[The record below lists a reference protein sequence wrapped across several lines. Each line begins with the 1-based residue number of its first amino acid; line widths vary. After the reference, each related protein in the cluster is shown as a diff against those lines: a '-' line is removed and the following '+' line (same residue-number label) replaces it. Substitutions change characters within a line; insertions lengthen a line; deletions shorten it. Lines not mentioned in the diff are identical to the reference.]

1 VFLLLALAIS
11 AVVAGLGWWRR
22 ALTADGAAAATAIGT
37 AIVSQTGTTGLAVLG
52 TFFVGST
59 FVSRVASRIDPA
71 SEQSRTEVRDARQV
85 LANGGVAALGA
96 FAEPWV
102 PGLGLWLVTIALA
115 AAGGDTWSTAFGR
128 LSPRPPRDIV
138 TRQPVPAG
146 TSGGVSWF
154 GTTGGLVGAT
164 LIGLVAATVSGQ
176 WSLYPAA
183 TLIGFVAMLADS
195 VLGSRWQARFH
206 CARCGLATERR
217 RHDCGSATDRVGGWG
232 WLDND
237 AVNATAT
244 VFAGVVGVVTWP
256 G

>member
-1 VFLLLALAIS
+1 MPLLFALTIS
-11 AVVAGLGWWRR
+11 AVVAALGWWRR
-22 ALTADGAAAATAIGT
+22 ALSVDGAVAATAVGT
-37 AIVSQTGTTGLAVLG
+37 AIVSHTGPAGLAVLG
-52 TFFVGST
+52 TFFLGST

-71 SEQSRTEVRDARQV
+71 SDQARTEVRDARQV
-85 LANGGVAALGA
+85 LANGGVAAVGA
-96 FAEPWV
+96 LAERWT

-115 AAGGDTWSTAFGR
+115 AAGADTWSTGFGR
-128 LSPRPPRDIV
+128 LSPRAPRDIV
-138 TRQPVPAG
+138 TRQPVLAG

-176 WSLYPAA
+176 WPLYLAA
-183 TLIGFVAMLADS
+183 TIIGFLAMLIDS

-206 CARCGLATERR
+206 CSRCGLATERR
-217 RHDCGSATDRVGGWG
+217 RHDCGTPTERTRGWA

-244 VFAGVVGVVTWP
+244 LFAGVLGALTWP